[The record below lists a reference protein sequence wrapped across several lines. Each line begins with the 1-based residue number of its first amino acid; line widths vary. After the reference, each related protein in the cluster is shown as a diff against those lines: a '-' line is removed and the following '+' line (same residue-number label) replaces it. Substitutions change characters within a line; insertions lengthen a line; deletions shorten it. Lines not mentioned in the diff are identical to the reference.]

1 MDSPTATTLFPD
13 SILLFHCRYLLHP
26 PYGLWV
32 QVPWPH
38 SRPLCPFL
46 LWIPRSCLCMPSI
59 RWNYWTRCG
68 RRNLVCFVGRCW
80 IIEVRIIE
88 VPIISCLW
96 NDEANAAV
104 SLLMRWQEICQ
115 RYARHVF
122 FPLIETVEG

>member
-68 RRNLVCFVGRCW
+68 RRNLVCFVGWCW
-80 IIEVRIIE
+80 IIE

-96 NDEANAAV
+96 NDEADAAV
-104 SLLMRWQEICQ
+104 SCWWDDMSEVC
-115 RYARHVF
+115 APCF
-122 FPLIETVEG
+122 FPLNRNRGRLKIHFWEI